1 MKKKKPDM
9 LTILLY
15 AIIIFAVLYVSAGLG
30 AAMDLSVDDDGVLD
44 FNVLMTQFETVLT
57 STDTVGAHFT
67 DFSSYSFKITLMVGF
82 ALGIYALMKYTSR
95 KRLHRKGVEHG
106 SARWAN
112 EKEENFLPT
121 GCRQGASQSAA
132 RTPRNKACGRRQSPK
147 RKRGRTHRNPH
158 LKQTTISCSRRKSE
172 CR

>member
-1 MKKKKPDM
+1 M

-112 EKEENFLPT
+112 GP
-121 GCRQGASQSAA
+121 
-132 RTPRNKACGRRQSPK
+132 GRA
-147 RKRGRTHRNPH
+147 
-158 LKQTTISCSRRKSE
+158 RRKPP
-172 CR
+172 CRTSASGSPVCWHRYLQDTRCSGTYYVINNPET

>member
-1 MKKKKPDM
+1 M

-112 EKEENFLPT
+112 EKEEKFFAD
-121 GCRQGASQSAA
+121 RMSA
-132 RTPRNKACGRRQSPK
+132 RSKPKRNKACGRRQSPK

>member
-1 MKKKKPDM
+1 M

-30 AAMDLSVDDDGVLD
+30 AAMDLSVDDEGVLD

-67 DFSSYSFKITLMVGF
+67 DFSSYSFKITLMVAF

-95 KRLHRKGVEHG
+95 KRLHLSLIHISE
-106 SARWAN
+106 
-112 EKEENFLPT
+112 PT
-121 GCRQGASQSAA
+121 R
-132 RTPRNKACGRRQSPK
+132 PY
-147 RKRGRTHRNPH
+147 
-158 LKQTTISCSRRKSE
+158 
-172 CR
+172 

>member
-15 AIIIFAVLYVSAGLG
+15 VIIVFAVLYVSAGLG
-30 AAMDLSVDDDGVLD
+30 AAMDLSVDDEGVLD

-112 EKEENFLPT
+112 EKEEKIS
-121 GCRQGASQSAA
+121 CRQDVGREQAKA
-132 RTPRNKACGRRQSPK
+132 RQGRRATK
-147 RKRGRTHRNPH
+147 LADGDKARKEKG
-158 LKQTTISCSRRKSE
+158 
-172 CR
+172 